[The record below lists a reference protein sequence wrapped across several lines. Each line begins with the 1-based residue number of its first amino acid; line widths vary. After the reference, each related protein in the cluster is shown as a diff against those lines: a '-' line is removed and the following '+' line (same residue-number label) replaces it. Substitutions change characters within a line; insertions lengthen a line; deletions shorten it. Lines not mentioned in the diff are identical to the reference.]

1 MLLWLMA
8 CKQVWGLSQVNESHP
23 CSVCFLA
30 HILLKH
36 ERTLAARSGLTTF
49 VLMNQSPW
57 CPAACFQTPLDCS
70 LGVGEST
77 EGAAESNPV
86 LTLEMLPSP
95 LFSWLV
101 HFPAPGNSLPI
112 SVALLPFACS
122 LSNVLRSLCSYA
134 VVRIRLIAICY
145 TREEEFC
152 FLI

>member
-1 MLLWLMA
+1 MANGLQTGMGSEPSEWVTSMLCVL
-8 CKQVWGLSQVNESHP
+8 P
-23 CSVCFLA
+23 CTHSSEA
-30 HILLKH
+30 WKDS
-36 ERTLAARSGLTTF
+36 LAAGSGLTTF

-57 CPAACFQTPLDCS
+57 CPASCFQTPLDCS
-70 LGVGEST
+70 LEVGEIT
-77 EGAAESNPV
+77 EGAAESNPA

-101 HFPAPGNSLPI
+101 HFPVPGNSRPV
-112 SVALLPFACS
+112 SVALLHFACS

-134 VVRIRLIAICY
+134 VVRIRLIPICY